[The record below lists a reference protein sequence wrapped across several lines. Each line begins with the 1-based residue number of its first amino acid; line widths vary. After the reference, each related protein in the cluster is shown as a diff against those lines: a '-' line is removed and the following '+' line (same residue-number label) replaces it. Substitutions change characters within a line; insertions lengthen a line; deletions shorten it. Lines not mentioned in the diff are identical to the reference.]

1 MKTLILSLGAVL
13 LLASCKDDNQEGVNS
28 KKMMLDTTALYQGNV
43 LTDKA
48 QTGTTADS
56 FIDPEEMEETTTT
69 TTTVTTTT
77 VTKKI
82 GAVAEEA
89 PVYSKPVAKRT
100 ATAKKTRSSQAQ
112 RSSSGSSTQAS
123 TPVEQASAPVEV
135 RKRDKG
141 WSAAAKG
148 TAIGAGSGAVL
159 GAVLSKNK
167 VKGAVIGGVI
177 GAGGGYAIGRAMD
190 RKSGRVERNRQSQL
204 VSY

>member
-1 MKTLILSLGAVL
+1 MKTFILSLGAIL
-13 LLASCKDDNQEGVNS
+13 LLASCKDDKQETLNAN
-28 KKMMLDTTALYQGNV
+28 KIMLDTTALYQGNI

-48 QTGTTADS
+48 QADLTAES
-56 FIDPEEMEETTTT
+56 FVNPEEEGTTTT

-77 VTKKI
+77 VTKRT
-82 GAVAEEA
+82 GPLEVVEEEA
-89 PVYSKPVAKRT
+89 PIYAKPAVRKR
-100 ATAKKTRSSQAQ
+100 APARRASRSTVGSGG
-112 RSSSGSSTQAS
+112 SSSGTQAS
-123 TPVEQASAPVEV
+123 TPVPV

-190 RKSGRVERNRQSQL
+190 RKSGRVERNRQPQFTF
-204 VSY
+204 

>member
-1 MKTLILSLGAVL
+1 MKTLILSIAAVL
-13 LLASCKDDNQEGVNS
+13 VLASCKDDTGEGVNA
-28 KKMMLDTTALYQGNV
+28 KKMMLDTTSLYQGNV

-56 FIDPEEMEETTTT
+56 FVDPEEMEETTTT
-69 TTTVTTTT
+69 TTTVTTT
-77 VTKKI
+77 VRKRI
-82 GAVAEEA
+82 AADGEEA
-89 PVYSKPVAKRT
+89 PVYSRPVAKKT
-100 ATAKKTRSSQAQ
+100 ASAKKTRSSQAR
-112 RSSSGSSTQAS
+112 RSSTGSSTQAS
-123 TPVEQASAPVEV
+123 APVEQASVPTEV